1 MLCILLLSAHA
12 KKCERSE
19 QRLFWRE
26 HSNETIFV
34 ICEHCSRESG
44 LVQQNLIVFFFVKS
58 FPGRWKHKHTNSSS
72 LIKTAAFHI
81 PKCLKPK
88 NQSSSQNQNSSKV
101 CKSLKKSFHHASCL
115 RSKSDNC
122 LNRINNNNYNK
133 VNCATSDGG
142 GAISVDLASSADQSK
157 RSFGQRV
164 ANVFASLVLNNHSQT
179 TLVDPDPDHPESSD
193 NLHHR
198 VHLQRSS
205 LRLRP
210 TYSTKKSTVKKA
222 TSLERNINHR
232 ITEAE
237 EQARRTRSLERNH
250 RHLVTIDS
258 TCRYLAIL

>member
-1 MLCILLLSAHA
+1 MELFLKWKFNFNTNFW
-12 KKCERSE
+12 KKNVHLKSG
-19 QRLFWRE
+19 
-26 HSNETIFV
+26 SIFV
-34 ICEHCSRESG
+34 
-44 LVQQNLIVFFFVKS
+44 LLIFS
-58 FPGRWKHKHTNSSS
+58 GRWKHKNPNSS

-88 NQSSSQNQNSSKV
+88 NQSSSSQNQNQSSKV
-101 CKSLKKSFHHASCL
+101 NKLKKSFHHASCL

-122 LNRINNNNYNK
+122 LNRISNNNNYNK
-133 VNCATSDGG
+133 VNCTTSDGG
-142 GAISVDLASSADQSK
+142 QVDLASSDQSK

-164 ANVFASLVLNNHSQT
+164 ANVFASLVLNSNHSE
-179 TLVDPDPDHPESSD
+179 VDPDLNSD
-193 NLHHR
+193 CTSDKNLHHR

-210 TYSTKKSTVKKA
+210 TYKKSSNTHHPTVKKA

-258 TCRYLAIL
+258 TCR

>member
-1 MLCILLLSAHA
+1 MTKIENFKCAILSSFQTMWNYFCSENSILTRFFEDFLHLKSGSNFVLL
-12 KKCERSE
+12 
-19 QRLFWRE
+19 
-26 HSNETIFV
+26 IF
-34 ICEHCSRESG
+34 S
-44 LVQQNLIVFFFVKS
+44 
-58 FPGRWKHKHTNSSS
+58 GRWKHKNPNSS

-88 NQSSSQNQNSSKV
+88 NQSSSSQNQNQSSKV
-101 CKSLKKSFHHASCL
+101 NKLKKSFHHASCL

-122 LNRINNNNYNK
+122 LNRISNNNNYNK
-133 VNCATSDGG
+133 VNCTTSDGG
-142 GAISVDLASSADQSK
+142 QVDLASSDQSK

-164 ANVFASLVLNNHSQT
+164 ANVFASLVLNSNHSE
-179 TLVDPDPDHPESSD
+179 VDPDLYSD
-193 NLHHR
+193 CTSDKNLHHR

-210 TYSTKKSTVKKA
+210 TYKKSSNNHQPTVKKA

-258 TCRYLAIL
+258 TCR

>member
-1 MLCILLLSAHA
+1 MKIFLHLKSGSNFVLL
-12 KKCERSE
+12 
-19 QRLFWRE
+19 
-26 HSNETIFV
+26 IF
-34 ICEHCSRESG
+34 S
-44 LVQQNLIVFFFVKS
+44 
-58 FPGRWKHKHTNSSS
+58 GRWKHKNPNSS

-88 NQSSSQNQNSSKV
+88 NQSSSSQNQNQSSKV
-101 CKSLKKSFHHASCL
+101 NKLKRSFHHASCL

-122 LNRINNNNYNK
+122 LNRISNNNNYNK
-133 VNCATSDGG
+133 VNCTTSDGG
-142 GAISVDLASSADQSK
+142 QVDLASTDQSK

-164 ANVFASLVLNNHSQT
+164 ANVFASLVLNSNHSE
-179 TLVDPDPDHPESSD
+179 VDPDLNSD
-193 NLHHR
+193 CTSDKNLHHR

-210 TYSTKKSTVKKA
+210 TYKKSSNNHHPTVKKA
-222 TSLERNINHR
+222 SSLERNINHR

-258 TCRYLAIL
+258 TCR

>member
-1 MLCILLLSAHA
+1 M
-12 KKCERSE
+12 RT
-19 QRLFWRE
+19 LF
-26 HSNETIFV
+26 S
-34 ICEHCSRESG
+34 CESG
-44 LVQQNLIVFFFVKS
+44 LVQQNLIVFFKS

-81 PKCLKPK
+81 PKCLKPR

-164 ANVFASLVLNNHSQT
+164 ANVFASLVLNSNHSEG
-179 TLVDPDPDHPESSD
+179 DPDLNSD
-193 NLHHR
+193 CTNDKNLHHR

-210 TYSTKKSTVKKA
+210 TYKKSSNNHHPTVKKA